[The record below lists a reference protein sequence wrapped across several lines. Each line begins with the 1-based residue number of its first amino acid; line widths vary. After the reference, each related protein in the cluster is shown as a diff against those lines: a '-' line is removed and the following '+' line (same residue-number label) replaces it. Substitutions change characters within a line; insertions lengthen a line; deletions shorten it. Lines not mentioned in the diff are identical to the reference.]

1 MLASP
6 DMQEIEIDIEDARK
20 TIELG
25 EIVKRLEATDDFRTL
40 VLEGYFRDDAARV
53 VMLKSDP
60 EFQTDERQYK
70 LDRDILGIS
79 VFGEYLRTK
88 KMLGTMA
95 QEAMESHE
103 QTREELIQES
113 V

>member
-1 MLASP
+1 MLNN
-6 DMQEIEIDIEDARK
+6 DMQEIEIDIDEARK
-20 TIELG
+20 AIELG
-25 EIVKRLEATDDFRTL
+25 EIVTRLEKHPDFRTL
-40 VLEGYFRDDAARV
+40 VIEGYFRDDAARI
-53 VMLKSDP
+53 VMLKADP
-60 EFQTDERQYK
+60 EFISEERQGK

-88 KMLGTMA
+88 KVLGTMA
-95 QEAMESHE
+95 QQAIYQHE